1 MQNRN
6 HVLWNFHCWHNPS
19 PLTYTFSRERKIFL
33 SSSPLSHWWRYFI
46 FISQYTVACISVESP
61 KSVYFDCRGWVSF
74 QRCSLQLFSWTLLLL
89 SRYVSHFQLL
99 FSKGKQTHKT
109 LFGSKWERKGSL
121 KSYAFLL
128 FLLHIFL
135 VTKQSV
141 IYLFAAGTD
150 MRVGWKLRLRFA
162 LRNVPRERKR
172 SAQMHAYKACEPYFK
187 GPYACFFFGFF
198 FFVSLILCLF
208 DMILNLLWSI
218 R

>member
-6 HVLWNFHCWHNPS
+6 HVLWSFHCWHNPS

-74 QRCSLQLFSWTLLLL
+74 QLCSLQLFSWTLLLL

-99 FSKGKQTHKT
+99 F
-109 LFGSKWERKGSL
+109 FERKTTPQNPFRIQVRKKRKFEILCFFALSPAHFPGNQTECHLPFFSWDRHACRMETATQVCTAKRASRTETFGPDARVQGL
-121 KSYAFLL
+121 WTLLQRSVRLFFLL
-128 FLLHIFL
+128 I
-135 VTKQSV
+135 
-141 IYLFAAGTD
+141 
-150 MRVGWKLRLRFA
+150 
-162 LRNVPRERKR
+162 
-172 SAQMHAYKACEPYFK
+172 
-187 GPYACFFFGFF
+187 F
-198 FFVSLILCLF
+198 FFVSLLLCLF
-208 DMILNLLWSI
+208 DVILNLLWLI

>member
-1 MQNRN
+1 MYI
-6 HVLWNFHCWHNPS
+6 LIAEDGFHFNAVHCS
-19 PLTYTFSRERKIFL
+19 FSLGLCFCSQGTSHIF
-33 SSSPLSHWWRYFI
+33 SSY
-46 FISQYTVACISVESP
+46 
-61 KSVYFDCRGWVSF
+61 
-74 QRCSLQLFSWTLLLL
+74 
-89 SRYVSHFQLL
+89 
-99 FSKGKQTHKT
+99 FSKGKQPHKT

-141 IYLFAAGTD
+141 ICFFAAGTD

-187 GPYACFFFGFF
+187 GPYACFFFWFF
-198 FFVSLILCLF
+198 FCFFNSVFVWRDFESSVIDQVKDLPFNRYSWLTTHNAFAKLGAKSASGWPMLTPTNQQDSITSQ
-208 DMILNLLWSI
+208 LNVSSKYFS
-218 R
+218 